1 MKPFSKIEI
10 KKVSLNTKL
19 TQDFLNQLKNEITLF

>member
-1 MKPFSKIEI
+1 MKPSSKIEI